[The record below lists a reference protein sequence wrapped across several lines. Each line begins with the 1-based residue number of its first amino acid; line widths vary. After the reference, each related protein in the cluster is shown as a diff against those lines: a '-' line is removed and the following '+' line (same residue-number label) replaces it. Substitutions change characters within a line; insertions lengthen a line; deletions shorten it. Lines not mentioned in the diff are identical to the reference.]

1 MKNRIGLGLISL
13 LFAGFIPVAVGEVWT
28 RALYLR
34 DFGGKADGRTD
45 DGPAILR
52 MVEAARAMKGK
63 PVRLVFPS
71 L

>member
-1 MKNRIGLGLISL
+1 LGLSVYYL
-13 LFAGFIPVAVGEVWT
+13 
-28 RALYLR
+28 RALFLSRLEKFGQEPFYLR
-34 DFGGKADGRTD
+34 DFVGKADDRTD